1 MAKQKTPRECQ
12 VCGDTFFAVHARHV
26 NCSPRCRETFKE
38 RRKQARRKQERRANI
53 RTVLCGHCGQSLETS
68 DPRHKY
74 CSYECQYQ
82 AYRERSRTPRRVW
95 VCGYCREC
103 GKSFV
108 TSGRRRGR
116 TCSVECSKR
125 WANRVRSTALPNR
138 PCKQCGKEFDLP
150 YGSRGQR
157 FCSDLCRRRW
167 KNKQKRDSTNH
178 RKRARKYGVA
188 YEPINLIKVFERDG
202 WICGIC
208 NDPIDPAVPWPDD
221 RSKSLDH
228 IVPMSK
234 GGGHVWSNVQAAH
247 LGCNVDK
254 ADRMGDAL

>member
-12 VCGDTFFAVHARHV
+12 VCGATFFAAHARYA
-26 NCSPRCRETFKE
+26 NCSPRCREIFKE

-53 RTVLCGHCGQSLETS
+53 RTVLCGHCGQSFETS
-68 DPRHKY
+68 NPRHTY
-74 CSYECQYQ
+74 CSYECRYR
-82 AYRERSRTPRRVW
+82 ASRERSHTPRRVW

-103 GKSFV
+103 GKSYV
-108 TSGRRRGR
+108 TSDRRRGR
-116 TCSVECSKR
+116 TCSVECSRR
-125 WANRVRSTALPNR
+125 WDSRVRSVAVLER
-138 PCKQCGKEFDLP
+138 PCKQCGDMITHT
-150 YGSRGQR
+150 YQRGR
-157 FCSDLCRRRW
+157 ARVFCSKSCARRW
-167 KNKQKRDSTNH
+167 SRKRDDRNH

-188 YEPINLIKVFERDG
+188 YEPINSIKVFERDG

-208 NDPIDPAVPWPDD
+208 HDPIDPAVPWPDD

-254 ADRMGDAL
+254 ADR